1 MASSEIQDHGWLK
14 VRRELNKLQAHNV
27 NVGILSDKGSQTVE
41 GGDTLAEVAAYN
53 EFGTEHI
60 PERPA
65 HRDTFDKTR
74 AGFKKRLAG
83 IVGLI
88 VEGKISYETGLE
100 RMGIW
105 YANELKQAII
115 NWSDPPN
122 APSTVRKKGA
132 NNPLIDTGRTVN
144 SIDYEIVKE

>member
-14 VRRELNKLQAHNV
+14 VRRELKKLEAHNV

-41 GGDTLAEVAAYN
+41 DGATLAEIAAYN
-53 EFGTEHI
+53 EFGTNDI

-65 HRDTFDKTR
+65 HRETFDKTR
-74 AGFKKRLAG
+74 EGFQKRLTG

-88 VEGKISYETGLE
+88 LEGKITYETGLN
-100 RMGIW
+100 RLGIW
-105 YANELKQAII
+105 YTNELKQAII

-122 APSTVRKKGA
+122 AESTVRQKGA

-144 SIDYEIVKE
+144 SINHEIVKL